1 MISLYVL
8 CKCRGWERL
17 RKGPWR
23 DRYPITVA
31 KSAEKWKMGI
41 KLISS
46 IPTNSCASCIARGLR
61 SLNFNNFFFNC
72 KILTHQFKVSLIL
85 VGLLWHHVHHVCIM
99 CASCALVIR
108 EIELRE
114 RKRFPGSYVRTTTD
128 WLPDLHFPMTLS
140 MNPIENRNKM
150 KSLKCSTWPNT
161 QTDQYTLSC
170 TLLTHGTA
178 TRAKTLKNHFLSLFR
193 GAC

>member
-85 VGLLWHHVHHVCIM
+85 VGLLWHHVHHVCIT
-99 CASCALVIR
+99 CASCVHHVLWSFEKLNSAKEKDFR
-108 EIELRE
+108 AHMYE
-114 RKRFPGSYVRTTTD
+114 R
-128 WLPDLHFPMTLS
+128 
-140 MNPIENRNKM
+140 
-150 KSLKCSTWPNT
+150 
-161 QTDQYTLSC
+161 
-170 TLLTHGTA
+170 LLTDCQTYTFQWRCRWIPLRTE
-178 TRAKTLKNHFLSLFR
+178 TRWSPSSAPPGRTHKLINTLYLAHSWHMAQPPAQKH
-193 GAC
+193 